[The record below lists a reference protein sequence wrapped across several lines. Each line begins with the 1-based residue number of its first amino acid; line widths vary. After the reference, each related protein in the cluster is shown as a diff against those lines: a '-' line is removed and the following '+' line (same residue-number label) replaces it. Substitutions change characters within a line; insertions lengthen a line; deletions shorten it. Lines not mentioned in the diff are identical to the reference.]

1 MTKKRR
7 GELKILVTFVLFQG
21 TEIEIEIKKIKAMA
35 ALEKQKKADISRV
48 IESAESRGGS
58 REQYSISNRMVFY
71 YTLMIIELNYE
82 SRLN

>member
-1 MTKKRR
+1 
-7 GELKILVTFVLFQG
+7 
-21 TEIEIEIKKIKAMA
+21 MA

-82 SRLN
+82 IPAKLARTILKERIVIEHAVINYIASVIAF